1 MPWPFLTDLLKREIL
16 SHTATMISL
25 EDVLTDKQVVKRQ
38 MCDPTDMTQAY
49 QRMGRG
55 AWVCGVRWLE
65 VVTQHGSD
73 SSTCWKKKP
82 WELLQT
88 SLKTFNTKNW
98 MVRRRDIGRILCY
111 CFLSHLGRKRIKTIT
126 SALEKSTAYLLE
138 FSWHQHYKFWT
149 VSVYFFMFNWKIKLS
164 FLPIWVLAEGFLS
177 MFLSYHEWKWT
188 TVHFF

>member
-1 MPWPFLTDLLKREIL
+1 MFLHSARQGAAQYCWETTGQTEFSLQMPWPFLIDLLKREIL

-38 MCDPTDMTQAY
+38 MCDPTDMTQAC

-65 VVTQHGSD
+65 VVTQHGND
-73 SSTCWKKKP
+73 SFTCWKKKP

-98 MVRRRDIGRILCY
+98 MVRRCDIGRILCY
-111 CFLSHLGRKRIKTIT
+111 CFLSHLG
-126 SALEKSTAYLLE
+126 EKKNKDHYFCPWKVYSLSPRVFLASTL
-138 FSWHQHYKFWT
+138 
-149 VSVYFFMFNWKIKLS
+149 
-164 FLPIWVLAEGFLS
+164 
-177 MFLSYHEWKWT
+177 
-188 TVHFF
+188 